1 MRNDIKKIDNI
12 TKEMEVNNSLYYEMY
27 DELIDN
33 VFDYYFSG
41 NDDNLIED
49 FEILYFK
56 RRILSVMEN
65 NDIPFRAAI
74 GLFFHKNRLDLLCK
88 YRDDY
93 IEDEDSDTDIYKYIL
108 EIGYQF
114 YERIMYLG
122 ADEYEIYEEIK
133 FRRKMEEEEL
143 KMEKRIRD
151 KSCT

>member
-1 MRNDIKKIDNI
+1 
-12 TKEMEVNNSLYYEMY
+12 ME
-27 DELIDN
+27 
-33 VFDYYFSG
+33 
-41 NDDNLIED
+41 
-49 FEILYFK
+49 K
-56 RRILSVMEN
+56 

-88 YRDDY
+88 HRDDY

-122 ADEYEIYEEIK
+122 ADEYEIYAEIK

-143 KMEKRIRD
+143 KLEKRIRD
-151 KSCT
+151 KSCM